1 MLKASIDLG
10 TNTCLMLIA
19 EVESGYVKNV
29 LGDYARIVRLGEGVD
44 KARCLQSDAIE
55 RTLTCLNEYRKIISK
70 AGILPGDVICVATSQ
85 ARDAENGGEF
95 FARVEA
101 ECGFR
106 FRVVSGKDEA
116 RLGFMGSL
124 LSNMEASN
132 HAVVDIGGGS
142 TEFVTA
148 NEGRSID
155 LGSVRFTER
164 YLKSDPVTDEEF
176 DICLNEIDNKLE
188 ELVDWR
194 STIPSDM
201 QMLAVAGTA
210 TTLASWHLRLREFD
224 AVEVEKVKL
233 TDGDVLRMVDDLKR
247 MTVKER
253 RDQVGIEPK
262 RADVLLAGAMIM
274 WRIMEKMKFQTCNI
288 SSRGLRYG
296 VLMDLRFTI

>member
-10 TNTCLMLIA
+10 TNTCLLLIA
-19 EVESGYVKNV
+19 EVESRCVNKV
-29 LGDYARIVRLGEGVD
+29 LGDYARIIRLGEGVD
-44 KARCLQSDAIE
+44 KTRYLQPEAIE
-55 RTLTCLNEYRKIISK
+55 RTLKCLDEYRKIIST
-70 AGILPGDVICVATSQ
+70 AGILSGDVICVATSQ
-85 ARDAENGGEF
+85 ARDAENGSEF

-101 ECGFR
+101 DLGFV

-116 RLGFMGSL
+116 RLSFKGSL
-124 LSNMEASN
+124 LPNMEASN

-142 TEFVTA
+142 TEFVTV
-148 NEGRSID
+148 NGGLSTD

-164 YLKSDPVTDEEF
+164 YLRSDPITDEEF
-176 DICLNEIDNKLE
+176 SICLKEIDNKLE

-194 STIPSDM
+194 SAVPSNM

-224 AVEVEKVKL
+224 AAAVEKIQL
-233 TDGDVLRMVDDLKR
+233 TSANLFRMVNDLKR
-247 MTVKER
+247 MSVKER
-253 RDQVGIEPK
+253 RDQVGIDPK

-274 WRIMEKMKFQTCNI
+274 WRTMEKLKFQTCNI

-296 VLMDLRFTI
+296 VLMGL

>member
-19 EVESGYVKNV
+19 DVESGYVKKV
-29 LGDYARIVRLGEGVD
+29 LGDYARVVRLGEGVD
-44 KARCLQSDAIE
+44 KIGYLQPDAVE
-55 RTLTCLNEYRKIISK
+55 RTLSCLGEYKGTISV
-70 AGILPGDVICVATSQ
+70 AGISPKDVICVATSQ
-85 ARDAENGGEF
+85 ARDAENGREF

-101 ECGFR
+101 ELGFS
-106 FRVVSGKDEA
+106 FSVISGMDEA
-116 RLGFMGSL
+116 RLSFIGSL
-124 LSNMEASN
+124 LPNMEASN

-142 TEFVTA
+142 TEFVTVKD
-148 NEGRSID
+148 GRSVD

-176 DICLNEIDNKLE
+176 NICLNEVDGKLE

-194 STIPSDM
+194 SAVPSNM

-224 AVEVEKVKL
+224 AAAVEKVQL
-233 TDGDVLRMVDDLKR
+233 TNANLFRMVNDLKR
-247 MTVKER
+247 MSVKER
-253 RDQVGIEPK
+253 RDQVGIDPK

-274 WRIMEKMKFQTCNI
+274 WRTMEKLKFQTCNI

-296 VLMDLRFTI
+296 VLMGL

>member
-10 TNTCLMLIA
+10 TNTCLLLIA
-19 EVESGYVKNV
+19 EVESRCVNKV
-29 LGDYARIVRLGEGVD
+29 LGDYARIIRLGEGVD
-44 KARCLQSDAIE
+44 KTRYLQPEAIE
-55 RTLTCLNEYRKIISK
+55 RTLKCLDEYRKIIST

-85 ARDAENGGEF
+85 ARDAENGSEF

-101 ECGFR
+101 DLGFV

-116 RLGFMGSL
+116 RLSFKGSL
-124 LSNMEASN
+124 LPNMEASN

-142 TEFVTA
+142 TEFVTV
-148 NEGRSID
+148 NGGLSID

-164 YLKSDPVTDEEF
+164 YLRSDPITDEEF
-176 DICLNEIDNKLE
+176 SICLKEIDNKLE

-194 STIPSDM
+194 SATPSDM

-210 TTLASWHLRLREFD
+210 TTLASWYLRLREFD
-224 AVEVEKVKL
+224 AAKVEKVQL
-233 TDGDVLRMVDDLKR
+233 TSVDLHRMVEELKR
-247 MTVKER
+247 MTVGER

-274 WRIMEKMKFQTCNI
+274 WRIMEKLKFQNCNI

-296 VLMDLRFTI
+296 VLMDL

>member
-10 TNTCLMLIA
+10 TNTCLLLIA
-19 EVESGYVKNV
+19 EVESRCVNKV
-29 LGDYARIVRLGEGVD
+29 LGDYARIIRLGEGVD
-44 KARCLQSDAIE
+44 KTKYLQPEAIE
-55 RTLTCLNEYRKIISK
+55 RTLKCLDEYRKIIST

-85 ARDAENGGEF
+85 ARDAENGSEF

-101 ECGFR
+101 DLGFV

-116 RLGFMGSL
+116 RLSFKGSL
-124 LSNMEASN
+124 LPNMEASN

-142 TEFVTA
+142 TEFVTV
-148 NEGRSID
+148 NGGLSID

-164 YLKSDPVTDEEF
+164 YLRSDPITDEEF
-176 DICLNEIDNKLE
+176 SICLKEIDNKLE

-194 STIPSDM
+194 SATPSDM

-210 TTLASWHLRLREFD
+210 TTLASWYLRLREFD
-224 AVEVEKVKL
+224 AAKVEKVQL
-233 TDGDVLRMVDDLKR
+233 TSVDLHRMVEELKR
-247 MTVKER
+247 MTVGER

-274 WRIMEKMKFQTCNI
+274 WRIMDKLEFQTCNI

-296 VLMDLRFTI
+296 VLMES

>member
-10 TNTCLMLIA
+10 TNTCLLLIA
-19 EVESGYVKNV
+19 EVESRCVNKV
-29 LGDYARIVRLGEGVD
+29 LGDYARIIRLGEGVD
-44 KARCLQSDAIE
+44 KTRYLQPEAIE
-55 RTLTCLNEYRKIISK
+55 RTLKCLDEYRKIIST

-85 ARDAENGGEF
+85 ARDAENGSEF
-95 FARVEA
+95 FAMVEA
-101 ECGFR
+101 DLGFV

-116 RLGFMGSL
+116 RLSFKGSL
-124 LSNMEASN
+124 LPNMEASN

-142 TEFVTA
+142 TEFVTVKD
-148 NEGRSID
+148 GRSVD

-176 DICLNEIDNKLE
+176 NICLNEVDGKLE

-194 STIPSDM
+194 SAVPSNM

-210 TTLASWHLRLREFD
+210 TTLASWHLKLREFD
-224 AVEVEKVKL
+224 AAGIEKVQL
-233 TDGDVLRMVDDLKR
+233 TNANLFQMVKELKR

-253 RDQVGIEPK
+253 RDQTGIDPK

-274 WRIMEKMKFQTCNI
+274 WRTMERLKFQRCNI
-288 SSRGLRYG
+288 STRGLRYG
-296 VLMDLRFTI
+296 VLMES

>member
-10 TNTCLMLIA
+10 TNTCLLLIA
-19 EVESGYVKNV
+19 EVESGCVNMV
-29 LGDYARIVRLGEGVD
+29 LGDYARIIRLGEGVD
-44 KARCLQSDAIE
+44 KTKYLQPEAIE
-55 RTLTCLNEYRKIISK
+55 RTLKCLDEYRKIIST
-70 AGILPGDVICVATSQ
+70 AGILSGDVICVATSQ
-85 ARDAENGGEF
+85 ARDAENGSEF

-101 ECGFR
+101 DLGFV

-116 RLGFMGSL
+116 RLSFKGSL
-124 LSNMEASN
+124 LPNMEASN

-142 TEFVTA
+142 TEFVTV
-148 NEGRSID
+148 NGGLSID

-164 YLKSDPVTDEEF
+164 YLRSDPITDEEF
-176 DICLNEIDNKLE
+176 SICLKEIDNKLE

-194 STIPSDM
+194 SATPSDM

-224 AVEVEKVKL
+224 AAEVEKVQL
-233 TDGDVLRMVDDLKR
+233 TSVDLHRMVEELKR
-247 MTVKER
+247 MTVGER

-274 WRIMEKMKFQTCNI
+274 WRIMEKLKFQNCNI

-296 VLMDLRFTI
+296 VLMES

>member
-10 TNTCLMLIA
+10 TNTCLMLVA
-19 EVESGYVKNV
+19 EIESGSVKKV

-44 KARCLQSDAIE
+44 KTGHLQSDAIT
-55 RTLTCLNEYRKIISK
+55 RTLTCLNEYSEIISTS
-70 AGILPGDVICVATSQ
+70 GISLDDVICVATSQ
-85 ARDAENGGEF
+85 ARDAENGKEF
-95 FARVEA
+95 FTRVET
-101 ECGFR
+101 ELGFGFR
-106 FRVVSGKDEA
+106 VISGKDEA
-116 RLGFMGSL
+116 RLSFTGSL
-124 LSNMEASN
+124 LPNMEACD

-148 NEGRSID
+148 KDGRSVD

-176 DICLNEIDNKLE
+176 NFCFNEVDDKLE
-188 ELVDWR
+188 ELVEWR
-194 STIPSDM
+194 GSISSNM

-224 AVEVEKVKL
+224 SAEVEKVQL
-233 TDGDVLRMVDDLKR
+233 TSANLFQMVEDLKR
-247 MTVKER
+247 MSVKER
-253 RDQVGIEPK
+253 RDQVGIDPK

-274 WRIMEKMKFQTCNI
+274 WRTMEKLKFQTCNI

-296 VLMDLRFTI
+296 VLMDL